1 MTVDQAVLDWFSLS
15 PSAKPRPEEPEPE
28 LPPAAPPPLTAVLR
42 HASPTERERLLEDH
56 VCQEIG
62 HVLNCPP
69 EAVDRNQTMTDL
81 GVRSMTGLE
90 LQRRIAGVLTV
101 EPELTF
107 VLRAPDTG
115 TLARY
120 LDRLL
125 TPSKAGTE
133 QRDIAD
139 PATK

>member
-1 MTVDQAVLDWFSLS
+1 MTVDQAVLDWFSLA
-15 PSAKPRPEEPEPE
+15 PSAVTRPQEPDRG
-28 LPPAAPPPLTAVLR
+28 LPPAAPPSSWPA
-42 HASPTERERLLEDH
+42 HPAERERLLEDL
-56 VCQEIG
+56 VRQEIG
-62 HVLNCPP
+62 HVLDCPP
-69 EAVDRNQTMTDL
+69 TAVDRHQTLTDL
-81 GVRSMTGLE
+81 GVGSMIGLE
-90 LQRRIAGVLTV
+90 LQRRLAAALAV

-107 VLRAPDTG
+107 ILRAPDTG

-139 PATK
+139 PAAK